1 VKKSKN
7 KPASRE
13 EMMALIGE
21 NYDRIRRATISSAK
35 FSQMKEEA
43 KKISSS
49 TVEQKIIR
57 VQKLIEV
64 INCNS
69 TA

>member
-1 VKKSKN
+1 
-7 KPASRE
+7 
-13 EMMALIGE
+13 MALIGE
-21 NYDRIRRATISSAK
+21 NYDRIRKSSIPLGK
-35 FSQMKEEA
+35 FNAMKEEA
-43 KKISSS
+43 KQIPLAK
-49 TVEQKIIR
+49 VEQKIIR